1 MQVESGSVEKGTEA
15 LNKLTGAA
23 ARAEAGVEGLIAAN
37 KGATGAAAAAA
48 QAYAKEG
55 TAAGAAA
62 SQVRLYTD
70 AQGRLR
76 NVTGQFASA
85 QDRAAAEALAFAGA
99 LDEQSAAAL
108 RASAA
113 LKGLAAND
121 NRSAGRANA
130 GNIAAQFQ
138 DIAVSAQTGMGPLQI
153 ALQQGTQLA
162 AVLSSMERPVHGLG
176 AAFLSVLSPVS
187 LLTIGIIALAA
198 AGLQMVDWTKLAQSA
213 LIGLADVLETIAPY
227 AVAASAALALIYA
240 PALIGGIVSLIALL
254 SRLVVQLGILA
265 GAFILANPAVAFV
278 AGITAAVAAANI
290 FRDELA
296 KILGRDIVADA
307 KNAVNFIIAAF
318 VGGFNGI
325 KSAWSLLPAALGD
338 VIYSTAQLVLKGTEL
353 MVNKVISMISD
364 FIGGTYDALS
374 GLAGKVGLDIGTF
387 GGIDPVDFGKIT
399 NPYKDK
405 AIEAAS
411 GIAQA
416 MKEAQGTDFVGEG
429 LRVIGEYASTAAG
442 KIKDLAKGLADVEE
456 KSKKRTGGKSD
467 QEKYSDIVAGAE
479 RQIAALEAER
489 DAIGLTEQAAAV
501 LRYETQLLN
510 EAQQRG
516 ISLTDAQKSE
526 LSSLAQV
533 MASIEEETR
542 QMGVALDFAKEV
554 TGGFFDDF
562 FAGIENGKSV
572 WESFGDAALGVLDR
586 IADKLLNDVL
596 DAVFQVS
603 GAGAGAGGGGLLS
616 WLFGGGSKVDPWAGL
631 RGYASGTSS
640 ARPGVAWVG
649 EKGPELVRFKGGEEV
664 IPNHRLQ
671 RPGNGNVAPSDGQL
685 NQNGPREIILRVIA
699 EEGPMFRP
707 VIRSESRG
715 VSVETIKQYDA
726 AKANIYQNGEDR

>member
-1 MQVESGSVEKGTEA
+1 MADVATLGLQVESGSVEKGTQA
-15 LNKLTGAA
+15 LNQLTGAA
-23 ARAEAGVEGLIAAN
+23 ARAEAAAN
-37 KGATGAAAAAA
+37 GLSGAHRGATGAAAAAA
-48 QAYAKEG
+48 KAYATE
-55 TAAGAAA
+55 GAAA
-62 SQVRLYTD
+62 
-70 AQGRLR
+70 
-76 NVTGQFASA
+76 ASA
-85 QDRAAAEALAFAGA
+85 SKQIEMMNRAAN
-99 LDEQSAAAL
+99 QN
-108 RASAA
+108 RASSRGN
-113 LKGLAAND
+113 L
-121 NRSAGRANA
+121 

-138 DIAVSAQTGMGPLQI
+138 DIAVSAQMGMGPLQI

-162 AVLSSMERPVHGLG
+162 AVLSTMEKPVQGLG
-176 AAFLSVLSPVS
+176 AALLSVLSPVS
-187 LLTIGIIALAA
+187 LLTIGLIALAA

-213 LIGLADVLETIAPY
+213 LLGLADVLETTAPY
-227 AVAASAALALIYA
+227 AVAAATALALIYA
-240 PALIGGIVSLIALL
+240 PAIIGGIISLIALL
-254 SRLVVQLGILA
+254 GRLVVQLGILA

-278 AGITAAVAAANI
+278 AGITAAVGAANI
-290 FRDELA
+290 FRDELT
-296 KILGRDIVADA
+296 KIFGRDIVADA

-405 AIEAAS
+405 ALEAAS

-442 KIKDLAKGLADVEE
+442 KIKDLAKGLADVDD
-456 KSKKRTGGKSD
+456 KSKKRTGGKSE
-467 QEKYSDIVAGAE
+467 QEKYADIVAGAE

-489 DAIGLTEQAAAV
+489 DAIGLTEQAAAA

-542 QMGVALDFAKEV
+542 QMGIAHNFARDV

-562 FAGIENGKSV
+562 FSGIERGKSV

-603 GAGAGAGGGGLLS
+603 GAGGGVGGAGLLG
-616 WLFGGGSKVDPWAGL
+616 WLFGGGAKADPWAGL
-631 RGYASGTSS
+631 RGYANGTNS

-649 EKGPELVRFKGGEEV
+649 ERGPELVRFKGGEEV
-664 IPNHRLQ
+664 IPNHRIM
-671 RPGNGNVAPSDGQL
+671 PAA
-685 NQNGPREIILRVIA
+685 NQNGHAAQQIASITQREGRTVI
-699 EEGPMFRP
+699 EVKMSPD
-707 VIRSESRG
+707 
-715 VSVETIKQYDA
+715 VEARIMENTTSNTGQLVQQNNA
-726 AKANIYQNGEDR
+726 ARENLYMNGEDQYG

>member
-1 MQVESGSVEKGTEA
+1 MADVATLGLQVESGSVQKGTDA
-15 LNKLTGAA
+15 LNQLTGAA
-23 ARAEAGVEGLIAAN
+23 ARAEAAAN
-37 KGATGAAAAAA
+37 GLSGTNRGATGAAAAAA
-48 QAYAKEG
+48 KAYATE
-55 TAAGAAA
+55 GAAA
-62 SQVRLYTD
+62 
-70 AQGRLR
+70 
-76 NVTGQFASA
+76 ASA
-85 QDRAAAEALAFAGA
+85 SKQIEMMNRAAN
-99 LDEQSAAAL
+99 QN
-108 RASAA
+108 RASSRGN
-113 LKGLAAND
+113 L
-121 NRSAGRANA
+121 

-138 DIAVSAQTGMGPLQI
+138 DIAVSAQMGMGPLQI

-162 AVLSSMERPVHGLG
+162 AVLSSMERPVQGLG
-176 AAFLSVLSPVS
+176 AAFLSVLSPAS
-187 LLTIGIIALAA
+187 LLTIGIIALVA
-198 AGLQMVDWTKLAQSA
+198 AGLQMVDWAKLAQSA
-213 LIGLADVLETIAPY
+213 LMAVADVLETVAPY
-227 AVAASAALALIYA
+227 AIAAAAALALIYA
-240 PALIGGIVSLIALL
+240 PSIVVGIVNVIAVL
-254 SRLVVQLGILA
+254 SRLIVAA
-265 GAFILANPAVAFV
+265 GTVAASF
-278 AGITAAVAAANI
+278 TAAWLAAMGPVGWVIAGFSAVLAAAII
-290 FRDELA
+290 FRDEMQQ
-296 KILGRDIVADA
+296 IFGRDIVADA
-307 KNAVNFIIAAF
+307 KTGANFVIGSFVAAYHDIKFLWGQFPNVIGAAAIGAANAVIKAMTDMVQRGAGLIDSFASKANQWLPEGMQLGTIGDLGLDKDFQFANKYAEELAAAADKRNGQIASDL
-318 VGGFNGI
+318 
-325 KSAWSLLPAALGD
+325 SADYLGD
-338 VIYSTAQLVLKGTEL
+338 
-353 MVNKVISMISD
+353 
-364 FIGGTYDALS
+364 
-374 GLAGKVGLDIGTF
+374 F
-387 GGIDPVDFGKIT
+387 GG
-399 NPYKDK
+399 
-405 AIEAAS
+405 AIARGASAATSKLKELAAS
-411 GIAQA
+411 LT
-416 MKEAQGTDFVGEG
+416 EVD
-429 LRVIGEYASTAAG
+429 
-442 KIKDLAKGLADVEE
+442 E
-456 KSKKRTGGKSD
+456 KSKKRTGGKSE
-467 QEKYSDIVAGAE
+467 QEKYSDIVAAAE

-489 DAIGLTEQAAAV
+489 DAIGLTEQAAAA

-542 QMGVALDFAKEV
+542 QMGIALDFAKEV

-572 WESFGDAALGVLDR
+572 WASFGDAALGVLDR

-631 RGYASGTSS
+631 RGYANGTSS
-640 ARPGVAWVG
+640 ARSGVAWVG

-671 RPGNGNVAPSDGQL
+671 RPANGNVAPSGGQL

>member
-1 MQVESGSVEKGTEA
+1 MADVATLGLQVESGSVEKGTEA
-15 LNKLTGAA
+15 LNQLTGAA
-23 ARAEAGVEGLIAAN
+23 ARAEAAAKGLSGANRGAA
-37 KGATGAAAAAA
+37 GAAAAAA
-48 QAYAKEG
+48 KAYATE
-55 TAAGAAA
+55 GAAA
-62 SQVRLYTD
+62 
-70 AQGRLR
+70 
-76 NVTGQFASA
+76 ASA
-85 QDRAAAEALAFAGA
+85 SKQIEMMNRAAN
-99 LDEQSAAAL
+99 QN
-108 RASAA
+108 RASSRGN
-113 LKGLAAND
+113 L
-121 NRSAGRANA
+121 

-138 DIAVSAQTGMGPLQI
+138 DIAVSAQMGMGPLQI

-162 AVLSSMERPVHGLG
+162 GVLSSMERPVQGLG

-213 LIGLADVLETIAPY
+213 LIALADVLDAIAPY
-227 AVAASAALALIYA
+227 AVAAAAALSLLYA
-240 PALIGGIVSLIALL
+240 PAIIGGIISLIALL
-254 SRLVVQLGILA
+254 GRLVVQLGILT
-265 GAFILANPAVAFV
+265 GAFILANPAVAFI

-296 KILGRDIVADA
+296 KIFGRDIVTDA

-338 VIYSTAQLVLKGTEL
+338 LIYSTAQLVLKGTEL

-387 GGIDPVDFGKIT
+387 EGIDPVDFGKIT

-405 AIEAAS
+405 ALEAAS
-411 GIAQA
+411 GITQA

-442 KIKDLAKGLADVEE
+442 KVKDLVKGLTEVDE
-456 KSKKRTGGKSD
+456 KSKKRTGGKSE
-467 QEKYSDIVAGAE
+467 QEKYADIVAGAE

-489 DAIGLTEQAAAV
+489 DAIGLTEQAAAA
-501 LRYETQLLN
+501 LRYETQLLS
-510 EAQQRG
+510 EARQRG

-526 LSSLAQV
+526 LSSLARV
-533 MASIEEETR
+533 MASIEEETL

-616 WLFGGGSKVDPWAGL
+616 WLFGGGPKVDPWAGL
-631 RGYASGTSS
+631 RGYANGTSS

>member
-1 MQVESGSVEKGTEA
+1 MADVATLGLQVESGSVEKGTQA
-15 LNKLTGAA
+15 LNQLTGAA
-23 ARAEAGVEGLIAAN
+23 ARAEAAAN
-37 KGATGAAAAAA
+37 GLSGAHRGATGAAAAAA
-48 QAYAKEG
+48 KAYATE
-55 TAAGAAA
+55 GAAA
-62 SQVRLYTD
+62 
-70 AQGRLR
+70 
-76 NVTGQFASA
+76 ASA
-85 QDRAAAEALAFAGA
+85 SKQIEMMNRAAN
-99 LDEQSAAAL
+99 QN
-108 RASAA
+108 RASSRGN
-113 LKGLAAND
+113 L
-121 NRSAGRANA
+121 

-138 DIAVSAQTGMGPLQI
+138 DIAVSAQMGMGPLQI

-162 AVLSSMERPVHGLG
+162 AVLSTMEKPVQGLG
-176 AAFLSVLSPVS
+176 AALLSVLSPVS
-187 LLTIGIIALAA
+187 LLTIGLIALAA
-198 AGLQMVDWTKLAQSA
+198 AGLQMVDWTKLARSA
-213 LIGLADVLETIAPY
+213 LLGLADVLETTAPY
-227 AVAASAALALIYA
+227 AVAAATALALIYA
-240 PALIGGIVSLIALL
+240 PAIIGGIISLIALL
-254 SRLVVQLGILA
+254 GRLVVQLGILA

-278 AGITAAVAAANI
+278 AGITAAVGAANI

-296 KILGRDIVADA
+296 KIFGRDIVADA

-405 AIEAAS
+405 ALEAAS

-442 KIKDLAKGLADVEE
+442 KIKDLAKGLADVDE
-456 KSKKRTGGKSD
+456 KSKKRTGGKSE
-467 QEKYSDIVAGAE
+467 QEKYADIVAGAE

-489 DAIGLTEQAAAV
+489 DAIGLTEQAAAA

-526 LSSLAQV
+526 LSLLAQV

-542 QMGVALDFAKEV
+542 QMGIALDFAKEV

-603 GAGAGAGGGGLLS
+603 GAGAGGGGLLS

-631 RGYASGTSS
+631 RGYANGTSS

-671 RPGNGNVAPSDGQL
+671 RPANGNVAPSGGQL

>member
-1 MQVESGSVEKGTEA
+1 M
-15 LNKLTGAA
+15 
-23 ARAEAGVEGLIAAN
+23 
-37 KGATGAAAAAA
+37 
-48 QAYAKEG
+48 
-55 TAAGAAA
+55 
-62 SQVRLYTD
+62 
-70 AQGRLR
+70 
-76 NVTGQFASA
+76 
-85 QDRAAAEALAFAGA
+85 
-99 LDEQSAAAL
+99 
-108 RASAA
+108 
-113 LKGLAAND
+113 
-121 NRSAGRANA
+121 
-130 GNIAAQFQ
+130 
-138 DIAVSAQTGMGPLQI
+138 
-153 ALQQGTQLA
+153 
-162 AVLSSMERPVHGLG
+162 
-176 AAFLSVLSPVS
+176 
-187 LLTIGIIALAA
+187 
-198 AGLQMVDWTKLAQSA
+198 
-213 LIGLADVLETIAPY
+213 
-227 AVAASAALALIYA
+227 
-240 PALIGGIVSLIALL
+240 IALL
-254 SRLVVQLGILA
+254 GRLVVQLGIVA
-265 GAFILANPAVAFV
+265 GAFALANPAVAFA
-278 AGITAAVAAANI
+278 AGIAAAVAAANI
-290 FRDELA
+290 FRDELEQ
-296 KILGRDIVADA
+296 ILGFDIVKAA
-307 KNAVNFIIAAF
+307 KDGVNYIVGAF
-318 VGGFNGI
+318 VGAYHDIEFLWKQFPDVIGAAAIGAANTVIRAVNAISDASVAGLNKIINSARTLI
-325 KSAWSLLPAALGD
+325 KTGGAVGAGMDPNTLPAEGNLIGVQRINEIENDAAKRLSIAAKGRNKQLQKDLSTDYLG
-338 VIYSTAQLVLKGTEL
+338 A
-353 MVNKVISMISD
+353 
-364 FIGGTYDALS
+364 TYEYVGKRAS
-374 GLAGKVGLDIGTF
+374 EAAGKVR
-387 GGIDPVDFGKIT
+387 
-399 NPYKDK
+399 
-405 AIEAAS
+405 E
-411 GIAQA
+411 
-416 MKEAQGTDFVGEG
+416 
-429 LRVIGEYASTAAG
+429 
-442 KIKDLAKGLADVEE
+442 LADWMGKVDE
-456 KSKKRTGGKSD
+456 KSKKRTGGKSE
-467 QEKYSDIVAGAE
+467 QEKYADIVAGAE

-603 GAGAGAGGGGLLS
+603 GAGAGGGGLLS

>member
-1 MQVESGSVEKGTEA
+1 MADVATLGLQIESASVEKGTQA
-15 LNKLTGAA
+15 LNQLTGAA
-23 ARAEAGVEGLIAAN
+23 ARAEAAAN
-37 KGATGAAAAAA
+37 GLSGANRGATGAAATAAR
-48 QAYAKEG
+48 AYATE
-55 TAAGAAA
+55 GAAA
-62 SQVRLYTD
+62 
-70 AQGRLR
+70 
-76 NVTGQFASA
+76 ASA
-85 QDRAAAEALAFAGA
+85 SKQIEMMNRAAN
-99 LDEQSAAAL
+99 QN
-108 RASAA
+108 RASSRGN
-113 LKGLAAND
+113 L
-121 NRSAGRANA
+121 

-138 DIAVSAQTGMGPLQI
+138 DIAVSAQMGMGPLQI

-162 AVLSSMERPVHGLG
+162 AVLSSMERPVQGLG

-213 LIGLADVLETIAPY
+213 LIALADVLETIAPY
-227 AVAASAALALIYA
+227 AVAAASALALIYA
-240 PALIGGIVSLIALL
+240 PTIIGGIISLIALL
-254 SRLVVQLGILA
+254 GRLVVQLGIVA
-265 GAFILANPAVAFV
+265 GAFALANPVVAFV
-278 AGITAAVAAANI
+278 AGITAAVAAAI
-290 FRDELA
+290 VFRDEL
-296 KILGRDIVADA
+296 KEIFGRDIVADA
-307 KNAVNFIIAAF
+307 KNGINAVIGAFI
-318 VGGFNGI
+318 GGYEAI
-325 KSAWSLLPAALGD
+325 KAVWGRLPAALSD
-338 VIYSTAQLVLKGTEL
+338 VVYSTA
-353 MVNKVISMISD
+353 NKVIDGIESMVQKAVDGLNNLINKFAMWSKS
-364 FIGGTYDALS
+364 IGQPLKNYNDLI
-374 GLAGKVGLDIGTF
+374 LP
-387 GGIDPVDFGKIT
+387 PVDFGRLT
-399 NPYKDK
+399 NPNPGAAGAALQAAQDAYK
-405 AIEAAS
+405 S
-411 GIAQA
+411 
-416 MKEAQGTDFVGEG
+416 AQGTDYVGKG
-429 LRVIGEYASTAAG
+429 IQAIGEYASTAAG
-442 KIKDLAKGLADVEE
+442 KVKDLAKGLTEVDE
-456 KSKKRTGGKSD
+456 KSKKRTGGKSE
-467 QEKYSDIVAGAE
+467 QEKYADIVAGAE

-489 DAIGLTEQAAAV
+489 DAIGLTEQAAAA

-542 QMGVALDFAKEV
+542 QMGIALDFAKEV

-616 WLFGGGSKVDPWAGL
+616 WLFGGGSKVDPWTGL
-631 RGYASGTSS
+631 RGYANGTSS

-671 RPGNGNVAPSDGQL
+671 RPANGNVAPSGGQPS
-685 NQNGPREIILRVIA
+685 QNGPREIILRVIA

>member
-1 MQVESGSVEKGTEA
+1 MADVATLGLQVESGSVEKGTQA
-15 LNKLTGAA
+15 LNQLTGAA
-23 ARAEAGVEGLIAAN
+23 ARAEAASNGLSGAN
-37 KGATGAAAAAA
+37 RGATGAAAAAA
-48 QAYAKEG
+48 RAYATE
-55 TAAGAAA
+55 GAAA
-62 SQVRLYTD
+62 
-70 AQGRLR
+70 
-76 NVTGQFASA
+76 ASA
-85 QDRAAAEALAFAGA
+85 SKQIEMMNRAAN
-99 LDEQSAAAL
+99 QN
-108 RASAA
+108 RASSRGN
-113 LKGLAAND
+113 L
-121 NRSAGRANA
+121 

-138 DIAVSAQTGMGPLQI
+138 DIAVSAQMGMGPLQI

-162 AVLSSMERPVHGLG
+162 AVLSTMEKPVQGLG
-176 AAFLSVLSPVS
+176 AALLSVLSPVS
-187 LLTIGIIALAA
+187 LLTIGLIALAA

-213 LIGLADVLETIAPY
+213 LIGLSDVLETMAPY
-227 AVAASAALALIYA
+227 AVAAAAALALIYA
-240 PALIGGIVSLIALL
+240 PAIIGGIISLIALL
-254 SRLVVQLGILA
+254 GRLVVQLGILA

-296 KILGRDIVADA
+296 KIFGRDIVADA
-307 KNAVNFIIAAF
+307 KNAVNFIIGAF

-353 MVNKVISMISD
+353 MVNRVISMISD

-387 GGIDPVDFGKIT
+387 GGIDPVDFGKIS

-405 AIEAAS
+405 ALEAAS
-411 GIAQA
+411 GITQA

-442 KIKDLAKGLADVEE
+442 KIKDLAKGLADVAE
-456 KSKKRTGGKSD
+456 KSKKRTGGKSE

-489 DAIGLTEQAAAV
+489 DAIGLTEQAAAA

-542 QMGVALDFAKEV
+542 QMGIALDFAKEV

-603 GAGAGAGGGGLLS
+603 GAGAGGGGLLS

-631 RGYASGTSS
+631 RGYANGTSS

-649 EKGPELVRFKGGEEV
+649 EKGPELVRFEGGEEV

-671 RPGNGNVAPSDGQL
+671 RPANGNVAPSGGQL